1 MNAFVKERNGLNAGD
16 EPLCDYNAKD
26 QGDKKDSNQDDTPEI
41 DETLQKH
48 VTFDILSPVPLANES
63 INRYQFEPINSIRD
77 AENVPGD
84 HDIGDDFYDN
94 MEGMAI
100 YFLFYLLY
108 ITSMVATLSVMNC
121 NTL

>member
-1 MNAFVKERNGLNAGD
+1 MNVFVKERNELNAGD

-26 QGDKKDSNQDDTPEI
+26 QGDKKDSYKDDTTER

-63 INRYQFEPINSIRD
+63 INRYQFEAINSIKD
-77 AENVPGD
+77 AENVPGNQ
-84 HDIGDDFYDN
+84 DIGDDFYDN

-100 YFLFYLLY
+100 YFLFYLLSIASCY
-108 ITSMVATLSVMNC
+108 SILKC